1 MDRNGW
7 SGRSRMWI
15 DIADQSGQEY
25 GKKIETTDEASNE
38 CGSIS
43 LIRSITIVD
52 RTRIEMDGR
61 ANPECRSMSLIR
73 SSRDVDRM

>member
-1 MDRNGW
+1 
-7 SGRSRMWI
+7 MWI

-61 ANPECRSMSLIR
+61 FGRSRMSI
-73 SSRDVDRM
+73 DVTDQVFQGCGSNVETR